1 MTRNILLLTTI
12 ILAWIQ
18 LSAQDTYH
26 TELQN
31 ILNSNY
37 GASDG
42 EWIFSDN
49 EADNNDVD
57 IRWGSIVQTTPIT
70 GQAFSTAIDAEVTT
84 GGVNPWDAGMF
95 NQNQIDIET
104 GDVIFC
110 TFYARTISGP
120 GRVSVVIEHSTTFD
134 KEFFFEA
141 NMPSEW
147 TQYFIKFESKDDYEI
162 GDLNFGFQYG
172 TAAQNIQIGG
182 FTAINFA
189 DNATF
194 DQLPIDIQNDKYGG
208 YEANA
213 PWRAEAAQRIK
224 DLRTV
229 ELVIEARDQNGD
241 PIDNGLV
248 EVRMKEH
255 NFKFGSAV
263 NACQFANN
271 SCQIDLYNDHI
282 EDLDGQGNRFN
293 MIVFENDTK
302 WPTWEN
308 EYALS
313 RRSEIVQAVDWLGQR
328 GIEVRG
334 HTLVWPGNSVLP
346 GDVAAS
352 NDPEYIKNRINTHI
366 EEILNYPGLKDEIV
380 EWDVLN
386 EIVTNRDLEGKLAGT
401 PGYNTGREIY
411 KEIFD
416 KVKEVDPNTKLF
428 LNDFVTLTQNNGPT
442 TQNYTLLIQF
452 IDELIASG
460 APVEAIGFQGHIGGF
475 PNSILDVQATLDDF
489 YDRYN
494 LPAKITEF
502 DLPDIVSEQL
512 AADYLRDFMTMIY
525 SHPSMEGFL
534 FWSFWDGATY
544 RNPGANLF
552 RQDWSR
558 TPAGDAFVDLL
569 FNQWWTEEDLQIVN
583 GSAVTDAYKGTYEIA
598 YTCDGVLVEQE
609 MELLENTTL
618 SIECRNITTSISE
631 NFTKR
636 ASIYP
641 NPSSGFVE
649 IDRNATKATLLE
661 VHDLQGNLI
670 LSQEII
676 GDKSQINVPNP
687 GVYTVT
693 IDGYSQQ
700 VVVQ

>member
-1 MTRNILLLTTI
+1 MIRNIIFLTILLCSFT
-12 ILAWIQ
+12 Q
-18 LSAQDTYH
+18 LVAQDSYH
-26 TELQN
+26 SDLQN
-31 ILNSNY
+31 LLNSNY
-37 GASDG
+37 GASG
-42 EWIFSDN
+42 GVWMFSDN

-57 IRWGSIVQTTPIT
+57 IRWGSIVQTVPIT
-70 GQAFSTAIDAEVTT
+70 AQAFSSAIDAEVVT

-95 NQNQIDIET
+95 NQNQIAVKA

-110 TFYARTISGP
+110 TFYARALTGP
-120 GRVSVVIEHSTTFD
+120 GRVSVVIEHATTFS

-141 NMPSEW
+141 DIPNEW
-147 TQYFIKFESKDDYEI
+147 TQYFIKFVAKDDYDI

-172 TAAQNIQIGG
+172 TAVQNIRIGG

-189 DNATF
+189 DDTTF
-194 DQLPIDIQNDKYGG
+194 DQLPIDINNDKYGG
-208 YEANA
+208 HEANA
-213 PWRAEAAQRIK
+213 PWRAEAAQRIQ

-229 ELVIEARDQNGD
+229 ELTIDAKDQNGN
-241 PIDNGLV
+241 PIESGLV

-271 SCQIDLYNDHI
+271 SCHIDMYNKHI
-282 EDLDGQGNRFN
+282 EDLDGQENRFN

-302 WPTWEN
+302 WPSWEN

-313 RRSEIVQAVDWLGQR
+313 RRSEIVQAVEWLGER

-334 HTLVWPGNSVLP
+334 HTLVWPGDDVLP
-346 GDVAAS
+346 DDVAAS
-352 NDPEYIKNRINTHI
+352 DDVDYIKERINGHI
-366 EEILNYPGLKDEIV
+366 EEILNYPGLQGKIV

-386 EIVTNRDLEGKLAGT
+386 EIVTNRDVENKLAGT
-401 PGYNTGREIY
+401 PGYATGRELY

-416 KVKEVDPNTKLF
+416 KVKAVDPNAKLF
-428 LNDFVTLTQNNGPT
+428 LNDFVTLTLNDGPSA
-442 TQNYTLLIQF
+442 QNYSLLVQF
-452 IDELIASG
+452 IDELIAAG

-475 PNSILDVQATLDDF
+475 PNSILDVQSTLDDF
-489 YDRYN
+489 YGKYN

-544 RNPGANLF
+544 KNPGANLF

-558 TPAGDAFVDLL
+558 TPAGDVFVDLL
-569 FNQWWTEEDLQIVN
+569 FNQWWTEEDLQIEN
-583 GSAVTDAYKGTYEIA
+583 GLASTDAYKGTYEIT
-598 YTCDGVLVEQE
+598 YTCNGILVEEE

-618 SIECRNITTSISE
+618 NIVCDNITTSIAE
-631 NFTKR
+631 NFVKR
-636 ASIYP
+636 VSIFP
-641 NPSSGFVE
+641 NPTSGFVE
-649 IDRNATKATLLE
+649 IDRNATKAAILE
-661 VHDLQGNLI
+661 VHDLSGALI
-670 LSQEII
+670 LSQEIV
-676 GDKSQINVPNP
+676 GNKAEINIPSA
-687 GVYTVT
+687 GIYMVT
-693 IDGYSQQ
+693 IDGHSQR